1 METIHTETLR
11 DHMEC
16 EGEIRE
22 VNAHQ
27 LVWKEWTCYHEHM
40 V

>member
-1 METIHTETLR
+1 MWMEIIHTETLM
-11 DHMEC
+11 DHKGL

-27 LVWKEWTCYHEHM
+27 LV
-40 V
+40 